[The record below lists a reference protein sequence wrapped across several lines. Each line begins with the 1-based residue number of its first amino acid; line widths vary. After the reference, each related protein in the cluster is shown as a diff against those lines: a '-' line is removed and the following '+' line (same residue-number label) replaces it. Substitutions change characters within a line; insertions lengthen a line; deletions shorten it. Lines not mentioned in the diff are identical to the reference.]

1 MGKDQPKQEFRFGLY
16 QGTVYEA
23 QDLNGKADPFVQV
36 RAIKT
41 DGSYSKVLFKS
52 TVKKATLTPAWNE
65 YDKIKVKDYVN
76 DLLVELYDEDLVKN
90 DFIGRQIIN
99 MGRVRSG
106 IFDEIV
112 KFEDDKNKVKVQIE
126 LLKLIDDYKS
136 YKQNDK
142 GAYNFVTSSRV
153 VQIRYSNIEI
163 GYQSRNSYERERLNQ
178 TYLKYKNGDFDHKN
192 LLQIIETHGPL
203 PPKMIQSIFNK
214 FIIDPNLFCKFANKF
229 FNLSCIII
237 NNDNLT
243 PRLGHDEN
251 VVYNLLF
258 LSPDIFLKPNN
269 SYSYDHTYMWS
280 FGCCLYQCLT
290 GISPFNSFEE
300 MADFIK
306 NKNQLT
312 IDIPQKFYKSENQSL
327 ISLIKSILCKKEKES
342 DKLTWDQCL
351 KHCFFSD
358 VF

>member
-1 MGKDQPKQEFRFGLY
+1 MAKENQPKQEFKFGLY
-16 QGTVYEA
+16 QGIVYEA

-41 DGSYSKVLFKS
+41 DGTYSKVLFKS
-52 TVKKATLTPAWNE
+52 TVKKATLNPAWNE
-65 YDKIKVKDYVN
+65 YGKIKVKDYVN

-106 IFDEIV
+106 IFDEVV
-112 KFEDDKNKVKVQIE
+112 KFEDDKNTVK
-126 LLKLIDDYKS
+126 
-136 YKQNDK
+136 
-142 GAYNFVTSSRV
+142 ASSR

-178 TYLKYKNGDFDHKN
+178 IYLKYKNGDFDHKN
-192 LLQIIETHGPL
+192 LLQIIESHGPL

-214 FIIDPNLFCKFANKF
+214 IIIDPNLFCKFANKF
-229 FNLSCIII
+229 FNLTCIII

-243 PRLGHDEN
+243 PRLDHDEN
-251 VVYNLLF
+251 VIYNLLF

-269 SYSYDHTYMWS
+269 PYSYDHTYMWS

-290 GISPFNSFEE
+290 GISPFDSFEA
-300 MADFIK
+300 MADFIR

-312 IDIPQKFYKSENQSL
+312 IDIPQKFFKSENQSL